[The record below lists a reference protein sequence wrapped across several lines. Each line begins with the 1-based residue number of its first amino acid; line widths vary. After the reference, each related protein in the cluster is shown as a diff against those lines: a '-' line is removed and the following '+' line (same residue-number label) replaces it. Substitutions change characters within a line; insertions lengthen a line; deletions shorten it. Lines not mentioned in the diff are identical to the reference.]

1 MRLASRPGRVGALGG
16 ATLIGAGL
24 ACCLLAAGC
33 SSARAD
39 RGSTATPATTS
50 GPAEATASPTSPT
63 ASAGRGGKIILIIEG
78 KPHPAAGVPPPP
90 PPPWGV
96 PPPHQ
101 RGPARRDT
109 PHPRPP
115 H

>member
-1 MRLASRPGRVGALGG
+1 MRLASRPGRVGALGR
-16 ATLIGAGL
+16 ATLIGVGL

-63 ASAGRGGKIILIIEG
+63 ASAGRGGKENRILGDEHRPPG
-78 KPHPAAGVPPPP
+78 GFPARPPPPAVPPP
-90 PPPWGV
+90 
-96 PPPHQ
+96 
-101 RGPARRDT
+101 A
-109 PHPRPP
+109 
-115 H
+115 

>member
-63 ASAGRGGKIILIIEG
+63 ASAARGGPSTGTPGEDHS
-78 KPHPAAGVPPPP
+78 PPAGLPPRPPPP
-90 PPPWGV
+90 
-96 PPPHQ
+96 
-101 RGPARRDT
+101 RRFA
-109 PHPRPP
+109 PHPQP
-115 H
+115 

>member
-1 MRLASRPGRVGALGG
+1 MRLASRPGRVGALGR
-16 ATLIGAGL
+16 ATLIGVGL

-63 ASAGRGGKIILIIEG
+63 ASAGRGGEDNSDLWEE
-78 KPHPAAGVPPPP
+78 HSPAAVFAPRPPPP
-90 PPPWGV
+90 SRRA
-96 PPPHQ
+96 PHS
-101 RGPARRDT
+101 
-109 PHPRPP
+109 PH
-115 H
+115 